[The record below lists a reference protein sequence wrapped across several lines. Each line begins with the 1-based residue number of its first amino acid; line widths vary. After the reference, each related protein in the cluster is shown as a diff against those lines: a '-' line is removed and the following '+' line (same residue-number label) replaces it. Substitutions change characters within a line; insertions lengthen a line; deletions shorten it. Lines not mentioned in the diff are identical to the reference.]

1 MSTTAAIR
9 LDDALAARYDELA
22 KNTGRTKTFYM
33 TQALEESIDTLE
45 YIYNLRKQSE
55 DWRAGKLET
64 YTLDEARRLCG
75 LDA

>member
-1 MSTTAAIR
+1 MSTTVAIR